1 MTLRAENITFGYRR
15 RAPVLNEVSLT
26 IEPGS
31 VTAIVGPNGS
41 GKSTLLRLL
50 AGVASPWSGQ
60 ALLDGDSIAALSA
73 KDRAARLVYVS
84 QRPTIAGPY
93 SVEQVVA
100 MGRYA
105 LSRDDDA
112 VLCAMRSLELEEHC
126 NRPALEL
133 SIGQQQ
139 RVAIARALAQL
150 GGVAATGET
159 PIPPVDQV
167 QCGHLNGK
175 VFLADEPTSAM
186 DPRYVALTM
195 QLLRSLAGQGVAVGV
210 VLHDLSS
217 ALRWADQV
225 VLLTIA
231 GRVAAAG
238 KAGEILTP
246 NTLEEIY
253 EVPFELIEQG
263 GRVALLAVAPERAS
277 PTLSPSV

>member
-15 RAPVLNEVSLT
+15 RSPVLNEVSVT

-50 AGVASPWSGQ
+50 AGVATPWSGQ
-60 ALLDGDSIAALSA
+60 ASLDGVSITALSA
-73 KDRAARLVYVS
+73 KDRAARLAYVS

-93 SVEQVVA
+93 TVEQVIA

-112 VLCAMRSLELEEHC
+112 VDGAMRLLELDAHRD
-126 NRPALEL
+126 RPALEL

-150 GGVAATGET
+150 GCVASDAPT
-159 PIPPVDQV
+159 PS
-167 QCGHLNGK
+167 HLERK
-175 VFLADEPTSAM
+175 VFLADEPTAAM

-195 QLLRSLAGQGVAVGV
+195 QLLRSLAEQGVAVGV

-217 ALRWADQV
+217 ALRWADRV
-225 VLLTIA
+225 VLLTMDR
-231 GRVAAAG
+231 RVAAAG

-246 NTLEEIY
+246 DTLSEIY
-253 EVPFELIEQG
+253 DVPFELIEQG
-263 GRVALLAVAPERAS
+263 GRVALLAAAPERS
-277 PTLSPSV
+277 PPTRAPSV

>member
-1 MTLRAENITFGYRR
+1 MTLCAENITFGYRR
-15 RAPVLNEVSLT
+15 RSPVLNEVSLT

-112 VLCAMRSLELEEHC
+112 VCSAMRLLELDEHC
-126 NRPALEL
+126 DRPALEL

-150 GGVAATGET
+150 GGGATGET